1 MSFHSTITADEL
13 LPADV
18 RAALALTDQ
27 DAVYAGRYP
36 RQVRAGVE
44 VWIERL
50 PAEELV
56 GFARLDLRRYRLHV
70 RHGLTSM
77 GPDQSGAAALGVVE
91 AHLETL
97 AERYDGNLRTAD
109 TVFLT
114 RLPDLVAIRAVE
126 EEVDE
131 APEDGAVLDGVVAL
145 EFLVRS

>member
-1 MSFHSTITADEL
+1 MSFHSTLTADEV
-13 LPADV
+13 LPQDL
-18 RAALALTDQ
+18 RAALKLEPGT
-27 DAVYAGRYP
+27 VYTGRAP

-50 PAEELV
+50 ATEELQ
-56 GFARLDLRRYRLHV
+56 GFARLDLKRYRLHV

-77 GPDQSGAAALGVVE
+77 GPDQSGEAALGVVE

-109 TVFLT
+109 TAFLD
-114 RLPDLVAIRAVE
+114 RLPDLVAINARE

-131 APEDGAVLDGVVAL
+131 TQGDGAVLDGVVSL